1 LGSGVDVECK
11 VCLDQYELTGVDGSV
26 VPCS

>member
-1 LGSGVDVECK
+1 VECK
-11 VCLDQYELTGVDGSV
+11 VCLDQYELTDDVDGSV